1 LIQLLDKLDRPI
13 AVKINCT
20 YLYSEGM
27 KLYIQ
32 QRVIAGFLLAIA
44 IISALAVY
52 SYLNNK
58 RSIRESFLVSH
69 SNEVLYHI
77 EQVWSITANL
87 ESAQRAYTITGNEV
101 FVQPYKESSREV
113 HQHLDDLK
121 SLIAENAYQ
130 YERFLIL
137 RKLIDEKLLFNQK
150 LLDTRQKNFEEAQTI
165 HASLEGKTLMD
176 KIYTVIADMQEHE
189 KMLLRQRTE
198 QREQGIQ
205 NFNWAYVAL
214 LSATASLLVFVFIAI
229 NKNLKAR
236 FQAEESAKE
245 AASRIQDIYDNAP
258 CGYHSLDATGMV
270 TEMNKTWL
278 DWLGYDRSE
287 IINRVRFS
295 DILAPENIELFK
307 SRFETFKTQG
317 FVRDLEFDIIR
328 KDKTTFP
335 ILLNATA
342 VYDENGKFQKSR
354 SMAIDYSQ
362 RREANLRIIA
372 LNQELEAFTY
382 SVSHDLRAPLRSIDG
397 YARILSED
405 YMDKFD
411 AEGKRVLNIVVNNAR
426 KMGQLIDDLLEFS
439 RVGRKEIIKGVVDMS
454 KLAQYASEEL
464 LFNESGRKI
473 DLKIDTLEVATGD
486 AHLLRQVWINTISNA
501 IKYTSRKE
509 HTLIE
514 ITSQS
519 NAFETIYCIKDN
531 GAGFDMQYVHK
542 LFGVF
547 QRLHRAQDFQGTG
560 VGLAIVHRIISRHGG
575 KVWAEGKVDEGAS
588 FYFSLPKSTQTSKL
602 PL

>member
-1 LIQLLDKLDRPI
+1 
-13 AVKINCT
+13 
-20 YLYSEGM
+20 
-27 KLYIQ
+27 
-32 QRVIAGFLLAIA
+32 
-44 IISALAVY
+44 
-52 SYLNNK
+52 
-58 RSIRESFLVSH
+58 
-69 SNEVLYHI
+69 
-77 EQVWSITANL
+77 
-87 ESAQRAYTITGNEV
+87 
-101 FVQPYKESSREV
+101 
-113 HQHLDDLK
+113 
-121 SLIAENAYQ
+121 
-130 YERFLIL
+130 
-137 RKLIDEKLLFNQK
+137 
-150 LLDTRQKNFEEAQTI
+150 
-165 HASLEGKTLMD
+165 
-176 KIYTVIADMQEHE
+176 
-189 KMLLRQRTE
+189 
-198 QREQGIQ
+198 
-205 NFNWAYVAL
+205 
-214 LSATASLLVFVFIAI
+214 
-229 NKNLKAR
+229 
-236 FQAEESAKE
+236 
-245 AASRIQDIYDNAP
+245 
-258 CGYHSLDATGMV
+258 MV

-342 VYDENGKFQKSR
+342 VYDENGKFQSR

>member
-1 LIQLLDKLDRPI
+1 
-13 AVKINCT
+13 
-20 YLYSEGM
+20 M

-101 FVQPYKESSREV
+101 FVQPYKESSGEV

-121 SLIAENAYQ
+121 SLIADNAYQ

-165 HASLEGKTLMD
+165 HASLEGKNLMD

-205 NFNWAYVAL
+205 NFNWAYIAL
-214 LSATASLLVFVFIAI
+214 LLVTAGLLIFVFISI
-229 NKNLKAR
+229 NKNLQAR
-236 FQAEESAKE
+236 FHAEESAKE

-258 CGYHSLDATGMV
+258 CGYHSLDAKGIV

-295 DILAPENIELFK
+295 DILAPGNVELFN

-342 VYDENGKFQKSR
+342 VYDENGNFQKSR

-362 RREANLRIIA
+362 RREANLRIMA

-439 RVGRKEIIKGVVDMS
+439 RVGRKEIIKGVVDMG
-454 KLAQYASEEL
+454 KLAQYVSEEL
-464 LFNESGRKI
+464 LFNESSRKI
-473 DLKIDTLEVATGD
+473 DLKIDTLEVTTGD

-509 HTLIE
+509 HALIE

-519 NAFETIYCIKDN
+519 SAFETIYCIKDN